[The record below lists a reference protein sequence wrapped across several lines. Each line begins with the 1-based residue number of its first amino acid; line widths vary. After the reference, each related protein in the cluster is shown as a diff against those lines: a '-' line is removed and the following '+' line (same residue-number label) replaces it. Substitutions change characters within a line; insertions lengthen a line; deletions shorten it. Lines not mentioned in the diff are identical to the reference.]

1 LILVRGRAREGEE
14 ERERERGREGEG
26 EGEGEDGRERGRMGG
41 NKTLF
46 GHVQAVEVVDLR
58 PTQISVAHY

>member
-1 LILVRGRAREGEE
+1 
-14 ERERERGREGEG
+14 
-26 EGEGEDGRERGRMGG
+26 MGG